1 MYGNVWM
8 LLNKTGP
15 EAILIFKH
23 LPEIGSI
30 YRSTTGTTFKVHK
43 LAHVEH
49 DAWIEYQNI
58 DTKEHYSC
66 RLPAFLDRF
75 TLVAPYKPWLT
86 R

>member
-1 MYGNVWM
+1 MYGNDWM
-8 LLNKTGP
+8 VLNKIDL

-23 LPEIGSI
+23 LPEIGST
-30 YRSTTGTTFKVHK
+30 YRSSNGQEFKVLK

-49 DAWIEYQNI
+49 DAWIEYQNVK
-58 DTKEHYSC
+58 TKVHYSC

-75 TLVAPYKPWLT
+75 TVVSPYKPWLT